1 MTGLAAT
8 LGPTG
13 YWYLTRATGVVSL
26 VLLTAV
32 VVLGLLG
39 PMRLAPNPRWP
50 RFAVES
56 LHRDLSLT
64 AVALIVIHV
73 ITTVLDGFAPIGLI
87 DAVIPFHSA
96 YRPLWLGLGAVAFDL
111 ILALVIT
118 SLIRRRL
125 GYRAWRAVHWL
136 AYACWPVAL
145 LHGLG
150 TGSDSRQLWALL
162 VTFACVVAVSW
173 AIIARL
179 GRGQDVSPRWR
190 GLGAAGAVLTPIGLI
205 AFTLAGP
212 LASRWAERAG
222 TPSALLSHRP
232 VNTVARVATSVPRS
246 GSGSGSAQPLKLPF
260 TSRLAGT
267 ITRTQAGGGAILDLE
282 LRLSGGTG
290 GRLRIRLGGEPSGG
304 GLSLSGSQVDL
315 AADGAPAALV
325 GHVTALDGTQV
336 TARLTG
342 GQKPVDLLVDLNIDN
357 QNGTVSGTLHA
368 RQA

>member
-1 MTGLAAT
+1 MPVAAT
-8 LGPTG
+8 LGPTA

-56 LHRDLSLT
+56 LHRDLSLL

-87 DAVIPFHSA
+87 DAVIPLHSP
-96 YRPLWLGLGAVAFDL
+96 YRPLWLGFGAVAFDL

-125 GYRAWRAVHWL
+125 GYRAWRGIHWL

-150 TGSDSRQLWALL
+150 TGSDSEQAWALG
-162 VTFACVVAVSW
+162 VTFVCVIAVSW
-173 AIIARL
+173 AVVARL
-179 GRGQDVSPRWR
+179 QRGHDVSSRWR
-190 GLGAAGAVLTPIGLI
+190 SLGAAGAVLTPVGLL

-212 LASRWAERAG
+212 LSPRWAERAG
-222 TPSALLSHRP
+222 TPASLLFSAHRP
-232 VNTVARVATSVPRS
+232 ASTATTVTTPSTA
-246 GSGSGSAQPLKLPF
+246 GSRKPLKLPF

-267 ITRTQAGGGAILDLE
+267 ITRTQIGGGAILDLE
-282 LRLSGGTG
+282 LRLSGGAG
-290 GRLRIRLGGEPSGG
+290 GLLRIRLGGEPSGG
-304 GLSLSGSQVDL
+304 GLDLSGSQVDL
-315 AADGAPAALV
+315 APAGAPAALV
-325 GHVTALDGTQV
+325 GHVTSLDGTQV
-336 TARLTG
+336 AARVTG
-342 GQKPVDLLVDLNIDN
+342 GPKPVDLLVSLNIDN
-357 QNGTVSGTLHA
+357 QNNTVSGTLHA

>member
-1 MTGLAAT
+1 MTPVAAT
-8 LGPTG
+8 LGPTA

-56 LHRDLSLT
+56 LHRDLSLI
-64 AVALIVIHV
+64 AVVLIVIHV
-73 ITTVLDGFAPIGLI
+73 ITTVLDGFAPVSLV
-87 DAVIPFHSA
+87 DAVIPLHSA

-125 GYRAWRAVHWL
+125 GYRAWRGVHWL

-150 TGSDSRQLWALL
+150 TGSDSKQVWALG
-162 VTFACVVAVSW
+162 VTFACVIAVSW
-173 AIIARL
+173 AILARL
-179 GRGQDVSPRWR
+179 QRGQDVSERWR
-190 GLGAAGAVLTPIGLI
+190 VLGTAGALLTPVGLV

-212 LASRWAERAG
+212 LASNWSRTAG
-222 TPSALLSHRP
+222 TPASLLASSHRP
-232 VNTVARVATSVPRS
+232 VSRASTAPSSSSTTAPAR
-246 GSGSGSAQPLKLPF
+246 LKLPF

-267 ITRTQAGGGAILDLE
+267 ITRTQVAGGAILDME
-282 LRLSGGTG
+282 MRLSGGAG
-290 GRLRIRLGGEPSGG
+290 GLLRIRLGGQPSGA

-315 AADGAPAALV
+315 APAGAPAALV

-336 TARLTG
+336 AARVTG
-342 GQKPVDLLVDLNIDN
+342 GQTPVDLLVNLNINN
-357 QNGTVSGTLHA
+357 QNNTVSGTLHA